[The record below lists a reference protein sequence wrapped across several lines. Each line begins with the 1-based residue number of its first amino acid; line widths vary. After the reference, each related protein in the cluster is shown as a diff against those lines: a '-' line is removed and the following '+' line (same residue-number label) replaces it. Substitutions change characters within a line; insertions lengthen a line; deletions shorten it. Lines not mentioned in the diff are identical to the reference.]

1 MSVKK
6 AVRISFAFVLI
17 TVGPFTAV
25 SPIPGGS
32 LVFPIGLS
40 ILICES
46 HRARRV
52 VKYSRARF
60 PMLNNAM
67 HWVSERT
74 GKKVGDALKLT
85 SPDEADSPAADDQ
98 AAD

>member
-17 TVGPFTAV
+17 TVGPLTAV

-52 VKYSRARF
+52 VKYSRTRL
-60 PMLNNAM
+60 PVLNNAM
-67 HWVSERT
+67 HWVSERA
-74 GKKVGDALKLT
+74 GKKIGDALKLT
-85 SPDEADSPAADDQ
+85 SPDEANSPKDSGKAVD
-98 AAD
+98 